1 MGLVSEAARRVGS
14 VRVREAEIHEHD
26 VGSML
31 GRESDRLLPAPRL
44 ESREPAGTQD
54 VAGKLPVGIV
64 VVHDENERAL
74 GAGRILRRMPIRLV
88 LADDQYLVREG
99 IRRLLE
105 LHDDLEIAA
114 TCEDFDSLIRAVVS
128 ERPNVVVTDI
138 RMPPG
143 AGDEGIRAAARLRE
157 LNPEIGVVVLSQYA
171 TPSYVLALLE
181 GGSEGRAYLLK
192 ERVKDVEQLVAA
204 IRTVADGGSVMDPKV
219 VEALVAESAR
229 SDESPLS
236 QLTPRERD
244 VLREMAEGKNNAAIA
259 ETLVL
264 TERSV
269 EKVIHSIF
277 LKLGLTWEP
286 AVHKRVKAVILYL
299 AESA

>member
-1 MGLVSEAARRVGS
+1 
-14 VRVREAEIHEHD
+14 
-26 VGSML
+26 
-31 GRESDRLLPAPRL
+31 
-44 ESREPAGTQD
+44 
-54 VAGKLPVGIV
+54 
-64 VVHDENERAL
+64 
-74 GAGRILRRMPIRLV
+74 MPIRLV
-88 LADDQYLVREG
+88 LAEDHYLVREG
-99 IRRLLE
+99 VHRLLE
-105 LHDDLEIAA
+105 TEPDFEVAAVCGDLHSLLAA
-114 TCEDFDSLIRAVVS
+114 VEA
-128 ERPNVVVTDI
+128 ERPDVVVTDI

-143 AGDEGIRAAARLRE
+143 GTDEGIQAADRLRE
-157 LNPEIGVVVLSQYA
+157 TYPDVGVVVLSQYA
-171 TPSYVLALLE
+171 SPTYVLALLD
-181 GGSEGRAYLLK
+181 GGSARRAYLLK

-204 IRTVADGGSVMDPKV
+204 IRMVADGGSVIDPEV
-219 VEALVAESAR
+219 VEALVARDAHGEN
-229 SDESPLS
+229 SPLS

-259 ETLVL
+259 ASLFL